1 MKKKVDGRLRS
12 LIESNVRRNHRTLMV
27 VVGDNAR
34 SQVVTLHYLLSKA
47 SVRARPSVLWCYK
60 TQLALSSHRRKR
72 MKQIKKMVQRGVMQP
87 GSSEGRGAPGTDD
100 PFALFVASTSIRY
113 GLRPPHPPP
122 RPAGGDAA
130 ASACRGRR
138 RGTVRADLLF
148 RSGARSG
155 RAPPP
160 PVRTARLTAAP
171 ARARGAR
178 RSRYCYYHES
188 HKVLGNTYG
197 MCVLQDFEAL
207 TPNLLAR
214 TVETVEGGG
223 LIVLMLDKMSS
234 LRQLYSMAMDAHAR
248 FRTESHQE
256 VTCRFNERF
265 ILSLGAN
272 ASCCVMDDELNIL
285 PLSSHIRSIPE
296 SAGKGAD
303 APGAGADAE
312 LRELRESLRGTE
324 PAGSLIRIARTVDQ
338 AKALLTFLDAASEKS
353 LRSTVALTA
362 SRGRGKSAA
371 MGIAIA
377 GALALGYAN
386 IFVTAPSPENLK
398 TLFEFVFKGLDALD
412 YKEHLDYSLVE
423 STNPAMNKC
432 VVRVNV
438 FRAHRQ
444 TVQFVLP
451 HHVERM
457 SQVRPRASAPHAQP
471 MGCPLTTEGGVFSG
485 GGVCAGAR
493 AVPEMIVDTKEH

>member
-1 MKKKVDGRLRS
+1 MATC
-12 LIESNVRRNHRTLMV
+12 LI
-27 VVGDNAR
+27 
-34 SQVVTLHYLLSKA
+34 
-47 SVRARPSVLWCYK
+47 VLGC
-60 TQLALSSHRRKR
+60 
-72 MKQIKKMVQRGVMQP
+72 
-87 GSSEGRGAPGTDD
+87 
-100 PFALFVASTSIRY
+100 
-113 GLRPPHPPP
+113 
-122 RPAGGDAA
+122 
-130 ASACRGRR
+130 
-138 RGTVRADLLF
+138 
-148 RSGARSG
+148 
-155 RAPPP
+155 
-160 PVRTARLTAAP
+160 
-171 ARARGAR
+171 
-178 RSRYCYYHES
+178 RYCYYHES

-234 LRQLYSMAMDAHAR
+234 LRQLYSMTMDAHSR
-248 FRTESHQE
+248 FRTESHQD

-265 ILSLGAN
+265 ILSLGSN
-272 ASCCVMDDELNIL
+272 TSCCVMDDELNIL
-285 PLSSHIRSIPE
+285 PISSHIRNIPE
-296 SAGKGAD
+296 RAGRGDDEGEK
-303 APGAGADAE
+303 AGAVAAE
-312 LRELRESLRGTE
+312 LKDLRESLRDTE

-398 TLFEFVFKGLDALD
+398 TLFEFIFKGLDALD

-451 HHVERM
+451 HHVERI
-457 SQVRPRASAPHAQP
+457 SQVMRGASSRTHGSFHSPCCCVRARTVS
-471 MGCPLTTEGGVFSG
+471 
-485 GGVCAGAR
+485 
-493 AVPEMIVDTKEH
+493 EMIVDKKSTEF